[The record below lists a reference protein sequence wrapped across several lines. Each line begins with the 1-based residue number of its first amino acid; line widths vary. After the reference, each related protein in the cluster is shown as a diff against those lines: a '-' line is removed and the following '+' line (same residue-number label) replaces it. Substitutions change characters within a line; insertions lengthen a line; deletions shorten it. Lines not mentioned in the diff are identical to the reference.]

1 MLIEIGYLEGV
12 KVSLELHCHTEERP
26 LSLQSRRGRER
37 TVGPGT
43 AGMKPWDIPWG
54 QQDSRGVVHG
64 VFRFKDHGQLG
75 QKKKKKI
82 CALSMGH
89 KQQRSSDHGPNWTW
103 TVDVSVATWTLPF

>member
-75 QKKKKKI
+75 QKKKKI

-89 KQQRSSDHGPNWTW
+89 KHQRSSDHGPNWTW
-103 TVDVSVATWTLPF
+103 TVDVSVATRTLPF

>member
-12 KVSLELHCHTEERP
+12 KISLELHCHTEERP

-75 QKKKKKI
+75 QKKKKKNLCPKYGAQAAEI
-82 CALSMGH
+82 MA
-89 KQQRSSDHGPNWTW
+89 QIGPGQ
-103 TVDVSVATWTLPF
+103 